1 MLHEG
6 RGMLQVAQSIL
17 QRIPF
22 MYNGIIKKTNRCTKQ
37 RMNMQKGREQ

>member
-6 RGMLQVAQSIL
+6 RGMLQVAQSYCKEF
-17 QRIPF
+17 PF

>member
-1 MLHEG
+1 MKEG
-6 RGMLQVAQSIL
+6 AYCKEF
-17 QRIPF
+17 PF

>member
-1 MLHEG
+1 MKEG
-6 RGMLQVAQSIL
+6 EFFAICFAQL
-17 QRIPF
+17 ATFPF